1 MHASRTKEKK
11 ETKERKE
18 KRKQKKPRAVEE
30 GAGPPGRA
38 PRRSREPTPA
48 RAAGVRRA
56 DPSGRGARRENER

>member
-38 PRRSREPTPA
+38 GKKYDLVCTRVPPIVRERNNET
-48 RAAGVRRA
+48 
-56 DPSGRGARRENER
+56 DPS